1 MLICNETV
9 TVTHIAY
16 NCDTGE
22 DEELTSTLPGVSWYG
37 KYRASPVTGGL
48 HGTSVYQCRVPDAS
62 AEGLEIAPGDKITCG
77 NVTAT
82 VTAVHDNRR
91 GQNPHLYIEAQ

>member
-48 HGTSVYQCRVPDAS
+48 HGDAVYLPRSHPLRYAGGDHYA
-62 AEGLEIAPGDKITCG
+62 GL
-77 NVTAT
+77 
-82 VTAVHDNRR
+82 
-91 GQNPHLYIEAQ
+91 